1 MDITT
6 KQRLL
11 TICSELEA
19 KSLPISVGLLKAKI
33 KQPVPLPK
41 CIGVINAFKAGE
53 RAQAMDDIQAKA
65 DSQPIEE
72 TPEILSIDDLAQQI
86 AAQQN
91 AIETLQAQLL
101 RLTQTLEKMGQ

>member
-19 KSLPISVGLLKAKI
+19 KNLPISVGLLKAKI

-41 CIGVINAFKAGE
+41 IIGVINAFKAGE
-53 RAQAMDDIQAKA
+53 RAHATDEIQEKA
-65 DSQPIEE
+65 DPQPIKEI
-72 TPEILSIDDLAQQI
+72 PEILSIDDLAQQI
-86 AAQQN
+86 AIQQN
-91 AIETLQAQLL
+91 AIDTLQAQVL

>member
-19 KSLPISVGLLKAKI
+19 KNLPISVGLLKAKI

-41 CIGVINAFKAGE
+41 IIGVINAFKAGE
-53 RAQAMDDIQAKA
+53 RAQAIDDIQAKA